1 MTTTTP
7 APGTGAT
14 PAAPSGTASSGSA
27 AKPPVPA
34 DAVTF
39 TIDDVEMSV
48 PKGTLVIRAAEQ
60 IGIQIP
66 RFCDHPLLEPAGACR
81 QCLVEVAAPD
91 REGNVRPMPK
101 PQASCTLEAT
111 PGMVVKTQRTSQV
124 ADKAQ
129 HGIMEMLLINHPLD
143 CPVCDKGGECPL
155 QNQAMSN
162 GRATSRFVDVKRTF
176 PKPIAVSTT
185 ILLDR
190 ERCVLCQRCTRF
202 SQEIAGD
209 AFIALQKRGAA
220 QQIGRFD
227 EAVLDFAPPTG
238 EEPGDRPVGL
248 ALEDESGLPFASYFS
263 GNTVQICP
271 VGALTGAAYR
281 FRSRPFDLVST
292 PGVSEH
298 DSSGS
303 AIRVDHRRGVVL
315 RRLAGDDP
323 LVNEEWITDRDRFA
337 FTWQS
342 APDRLTHP
350 LVRDREVAPDG
361 TVTRGELRPASWA
374 EALEIAADA
383 LTRARDAGGVGVL
396 PGGRLTVE
404 DAYAYAK
411 LARTWLRTNDID
423 HRARVH
429 SAEEA
434 DFLAHAVA
442 GRGIGVTFTDLEKAP
457 AVLLVGLEAEEEAGV
472 TFLRLRK
479 GVLRHGVRVFSV
491 APFATR
497 GLQRMHGTLLPAAP
511 GTEAEWLDGIAA
523 GDRVRTLDE
532 ASGADALADASDAL
546 RTPGAVILVGER
558 LAATRGGYSAV
569 LRAAAATGA
578 RIAWVPRRAGER
590 GGVEAGTLP
599 GLLPGGRPVSDAA
612 ARVDVATVWGLA
624 TTDELPTGLPAT
636 AGRDTGEILD
646 ALSVGQLAGALVG
659 GLELDD
665 LPDPAHARRALEAAD
680 VVVSLE
686 VRRSAVSEL
695 ADVVLPVAPPVER
708 EGAYVSWEGRV
719 RPFPAAL
726 GSTAMPD
733 HRVLAALADAAGAPL
748 GLATVDAARAEI
760 AQLTGDSAWD
770 GARVAA
776 PDAATVEPPAVAAG
790 TAVLASWRLLLDDAR
805 GQDGERYLAGTAKRP
820 VARLSAS
827 TAAAV
832 DVFDGELVRV
842 VTDRGAITLPVV
854 VTDMVDHVVW
864 LPLRSPGSAVH
875 AALGATPGDVVRLE
889 PVSTDGGEG
898 A

>member
-7 APGTGAT
+7 APGTGSSAV
-14 PAAPSGTASSGSA
+14 APSGGA
-27 AKPPVPA
+27 ATPPAPA
-34 DAVTF
+34 DQVTF
-39 TIDDVEMSV
+39 TIDDIEMSV

-81 QCLVEVAAPD
+81 QCLVEVATPD

-111 PGMVVKTQRTSQV
+111 PGMVVRTQRTSAV

-129 HGIMEMLLINHPLD
+129 HGIMELLLINHPLD

-209 AFIALQKRGAA
+209 AFIDLQKRGAA

-227 EAVLDFAPPTG
+227 EAVLDFAPPAG
-238 EEPGDRPVGL
+238 ETPGDRPVGL

-292 PGVSEH
+292 PSVAEH

-315 RRLAGDDP
+315 RRLAGEDP

-374 EALEIAADA
+374 EALEVAADA
-383 LTRARDAGGVGVL
+383 LTRARDAAGVGVL

-411 LARTWLRTNDID
+411 LARTWLRTNDVD
-423 HRARVH
+423 HRARAH

-442 GRGIGVTFTDLEKAP
+442 GSGLGVTFSDLEKAP

-479 GVLRHGVRVFSV
+479 GALRHGVRVFSV
-491 APFATR
+491 APYASR
-497 GLQRMHGTLLPAAP
+497 GLQRLHGTLLPAAP
-511 GTEAEWLDGIAA
+511 GTEGEWLDGIAA

-532 ASGADALADASDAL
+532 ASGPEDVLADVSDAL
-546 RTPGAVILVGER
+546 RRPGAVILVGER
-558 LAATRGGYSAV
+558 LAATRGGYTAL

-578 RIAWVPRRAGER
+578 RLAWVPRRAGER

-599 GLLPGGRPVSDAA
+599 NLLPGGRPVADPA
-612 ARVDVATVWGLA
+612 ARVDVATVWGVGA
-624 TTDELPTGLPAT
+624 ADDPHAGLPTT
-636 AGRDTGEILD
+636 VGRDAGEMLD
-646 ALSVGQLAGALVG
+646 ALSVGQLSGVLLG

-686 VRRSAVSEL
+686 VRRSAVTEL

-708 EGAYVSWEGRV
+708 EGAFVSWEGRV
-719 RPFPAAL
+719 RRFPAAL
-726 GSTAMPD
+726 ASTAMPD
-733 HRVLAALADAAGAPL
+733 HRVLDALADAAGVPL
-748 GLATVDAARAEI
+748 GLATVEAVRAELD
-760 AQLTGDSAWD
+760 QLLDAGAWD
-770 GARVAA
+770 GERVPA
-776 PDAATVEPPAVAAG
+776 PAVETAEPPAVAPG

-820 VARLSAS
+820 VARLSAA

-842 VTDRGAITLPVV
+842 STDRGAVTLPVV

-864 LPLRSPGSAVH
+864 LPMRSPGSSVH
-875 AALGATPGDVVRLE
+875 ATLGAVPGDVVRLE
-889 PVSTDGGEG
+889 PGSTDGGEG

>member
-7 APGTGAT
+7 APGTGSAAV
-14 PAAPSGTASSGSA
+14 PAGGA

-34 DAVTF
+34 DHVTF

-81 QCLVEVAAPD
+81 QCLVEVATPD

-111 PGMVVKTQRTSQV
+111 PGMVVKTQRTSAV

-129 HGIMEMLLINHPLD
+129 HGIMELLLINHPLD

-209 AFIALQKRGAA
+209 AFIDLQKRGAA

-227 EAVLDFAPPTG
+227 EAVLDFAPPSG
-238 EEPGDRPVGL
+238 QAPGDRPVGL

-315 RRLAGDDP
+315 RRLAGEDP

-374 EALEIAADA
+374 EALEVAADA
-383 LTRARDAGGVGVL
+383 LTRARDAGGVAVL

-411 LARTWLRTNDID
+411 LARTWLRTNDVD
-423 HRARVH
+423 HRARAH

-442 GRGIGVTFTDLEKAP
+442 GRAVGHAGGVTFTDLEKAP

-479 GVLRHGVRVFSV
+479 GALRHGVRVFSV
-491 APFATR
+491 APFASR
-497 GLQRMHGTLLPAAP
+497 GVQRMHGTLLPAAP

-523 GDRVRTLDE
+523 GDQVRTLDE
-532 ASGADALADASDAL
+532 AEGTDLLAEVSDAL
-546 RTPGAVILVGER
+546 RAPGAVILVGER
-558 LAATRGGYSAV
+558 LAATRGGYSAL
-569 LRAAAATGA
+569 LRAVAATGA
-578 RIAWVPRRAGER
+578 RLAWVPRRAGER

-599 GLLPGGRPVSDAA
+599 NLLPGGRPVADAA
-612 ARVDVATVWGLA
+612 ARVDVATVWGVAA
-624 TTDELPTGLPAT
+624 TDDQPTGLPAT
-636 AGRDTGEILD
+636 AGRDVGEMLD
-646 ALSVGQLAGALVG
+646 ALSVGQLVGVLVG

-686 VRRSAVSEL
+686 VRRSAVTEL

-708 EGAYVSWEGRV
+708 EGAFVSWEGRV

-726 GSTAMPD
+726 ASTAMTD
-733 HRVLAALADAAGAPL
+733 HRVLDALADAAGVGL
-748 GLATVDAARAEI
+748 GLGTVDAVRAELD
-760 AQLTGDSAWD
+760 QLVGDGAWD
-770 GARVAA
+770 GERAAA
-776 PDAATVEPPAVAAG
+776 PDAETTEPPAVAPG

-820 VARLSAS
+820 VARLSAA
-827 TAAAV
+827 TAAAA
-832 DVFDGELVRV
+832 DVFDGDVVRV
-842 VTDRGAITLPVV
+842 STDRGAITLPVV

-864 LPLRSPGSAVH
+864 LPLRSPASSVH
-875 AALGATPGDVVRLE
+875 ATLGAVPGDVVRLE
-889 PVSTDGGEG
+889 TVSTDGGEG

>member
-1 MTTTTP
+1 
-7 APGTGAT
+7 
-14 PAAPSGTASSGSA
+14 
-27 AKPPVPA
+27 
-34 DAVTF
+34 VTF

-81 QCLVEVAAPD
+81 QCLVEVATPD

-111 PGMVVKTQRTSQV
+111 PGMVVKTQRTSPV

-129 HGIMEMLLINHPLD
+129 HGIMELLLINHPLD

-209 AFIALQKRGAA
+209 AFIDLQKRGAA

-227 EAVLDFAPPTG
+227 EAVLDFAPPAG
-238 EEPGDRPVGL
+238 QAPGDRPVGL

-292 PGVSEH
+292 PSVSEH

-315 RRLAGDDP
+315 RRLAGEDP

-374 EALEIAADA
+374 EALEVAADA
-383 LTRARDAGGVGVL
+383 LTRARDAGGVAVL

-411 LARTWLRTNDID
+411 LARTWLRTNDVD

-442 GRGIGVTFTDLEKAP
+442 GRAVGHAGGVTFTDLEKAP

-479 GVLRHGVRVFSV
+479 GALRHGVRVFSV
-491 APFATR
+491 APFASR
-497 GLQRMHGTLLPAAP
+497 GVQRMHGTLLPAAP

-523 GDRVRTLDE
+523 GDQVRTLDE
-532 ASGADALADASDAL
+532 AEGTDLLAEVSDAL
-546 RTPGAVILVGER
+546 RAPGAVVLVGER
-558 LAATRGGYSAV
+558 LAATRGGYSAL
-569 LRAAAATGA
+569 LRAVTATGA
-578 RIAWVPRRAGER
+578 RLAWVPRRAGER

-599 GLLPGGRPVSDAA
+599 NLLPGGRPVADAA
-612 ARVDVATVWGLA
+612 ARVDVATVWGVAA
-624 TTDELPTGLPAT
+624 TDDQPTGLPAT
-636 AGRDTGEILD
+636 TGRDVGEMLD

-686 VRRSAVSEL
+686 VRRSAVSGL
-695 ADVVLPVAPPVER
+695 ADVVLPVAPPGER
-708 EGAYVSWEGRV
+708 EGAFVSWEGRV
-719 RPFPAAL
+719 RAFPAAL
-726 GSTAMPD
+726 ASTAMTD
-733 HRVLAALADAAGAPL
+733 HRVLDALADAAGVPL
-748 GLATVDAARAEI
+748 GLATVDAVRAELD
-760 AQLTGDSAWD
+760 QLVGDGAWD
-770 GARVAA
+770 GGRAAA
-776 PDAATVEPPAVAAG
+776 PDAETTEPPAVAPG

-820 VARLSAS
+820 VARLSAA
-827 TAAAV
+827 TAAAA
-832 DVFDGELVRV
+832 DVFDGDIVRV
-842 VTDRGAITLPVV
+842 STDRGAITLPVV
-854 VTDMVDHVVW
+854 VTEMVDHVVW
-864 LPLRSPGSAVH
+864 LPLRSPGSSVH
-875 AALGATPGDVVRLE
+875 ATLGAVPGDVVRLE
-889 PVSTDGGEG
+889 PAGNGGGES

>member
-7 APGTGAT
+7 APGTGSAAV
-14 PAAPSGTASSGSA
+14 PAGGA

-34 DAVTF
+34 DHVTF

-81 QCLVEVAAPD
+81 QCLVEVATPD

-111 PGMVVKTQRTSQV
+111 PGMVVKTQRTSPV

-129 HGIMEMLLINHPLD
+129 HGIMELLLINHPLD

-209 AFIALQKRGAA
+209 VFIDLQKRGAA

-227 EAVLDFAPPTG
+227 EAVLDFAPPAG
-238 EEPGDRPVGL
+238 QAPGDRPVGL

-315 RRLAGDDP
+315 RRLAGEDP

-374 EALEIAADA
+374 EALEVAADA
-383 LTRARDAGGVGVL
+383 LTRARDAGGVAVL

-411 LARTWLRTNDID
+411 LARTWLRTNDVD
-423 HRARVH
+423 HRARAH

-434 DFLAHAVA
+434 AFLAHAVA
-442 GRGIGVTFTDLEKAP
+442 GRAVGHAGGVTFTDLEKAP

-479 GVLRHGVRVFSV
+479 GALRHGVRVFSV
-491 APFATR
+491 APFASR
-497 GLQRMHGTLLPAAP
+497 GVQRMHGTLLPAAP

-523 GDRVRTLDE
+523 GDQVRTLDE
-532 ASGADALADASDAL
+532 AEGTDLLAEVSDAL
-546 RTPGAVILVGER
+546 RAPGAVILVGER
-558 LAATRGGYSAV
+558 LAATRGGYSAL
-569 LRAAAATGA
+569 LRAVAATGA
-578 RIAWVPRRAGER
+578 RLAWVPRRAGER

-599 GLLPGGRPVSDAA
+599 NLLPGGRPVADAA
-612 ARVDVATVWGLA
+612 ARVDVATVWGVAA
-624 TTDELPTGLPAT
+624 TDDQPTGLPAT
-636 AGRDTGEILD
+636 AGRDVGEMLD
-646 ALSVGQLAGALVG
+646 ALSVGQLAGVLVG

-665 LPDPAHARRALEAAD
+665 LPDPAHARRALEAAG

-726 GSTAMPD
+726 ASTAMTD
-733 HRVLAALADAAGAPL
+733 HRVLDALADAAGVSL
-748 GLATVDAARAEI
+748 GLGTVDAVRAELD
-760 AQLTGDSAWD
+760 QLVGDGAWD
-770 GARVAA
+770 GARAAA
-776 PDAATVEPPAVAAG
+776 PDVETTEPPAVAPG
-790 TAVLASWRLLLDDAR
+790 TAVLAGWRLLLDDAR

-820 VARLSAS
+820 VARLSAA
-827 TAAAV
+827 TAAAA
-832 DVFDGELVRV
+832 DVFDGDVVRV
-842 VTDRGAITLPVV
+842 STDRGAITLPVV

-864 LPLRSPGSAVH
+864 LPLRSPGSSVH
-875 AALGATPGDVVRLE
+875 ATLGAVPGDVVRLE
-889 PVSTDGGEG
+889 TVSTDGGEG